1 MRVGWNHI
9 RDQLRLATM
18 PAILRVAFVRMLM
31 LAVLIGGCAATPLAS
46 RESDAD
52 AKRFESAPR
61 AAIIYLYR
69 ADVRGGFS
77 TLWINN
83 RLLGETV
90 AGTYFRV
97 PVRPGRSIISASGS
111 DMGRIAI
118 DTQEDGVYFVEMQVH
133 GESESNSTTIF
144 RSVPADTAKQAI
156 ARCCALL
163 ENWRPGQERFGI
175 TNF

>member
-1 MRVGWNHI
+1 MRVTLI
-9 RDQLRLATM
+9 RA
-18 PAILRVAFVRMLM
+18 LM
-31 LAVLIGGCAATPLAS
+31 LSLLLGGCAATPLAS
-46 RESDAD
+46 RESDAV
-52 AKRFESAPR
+52 AKQFESAPR

-97 PVRPGRSIISASGS
+97 AVRPGRSVISAAGN

-118 DTQEDGVYFVEMQVH
+118 ETRDEGVYFVEMRVL
-133 GESESNSTTIF
+133 GESEGNSTTIF
-144 RSVPADTAKQAI
+144 RSVPEETGKQAI
-156 ARCCALL
+156 ALCCALL

>member
-1 MRVGWNHI
+1 
-9 RDQLRLATM
+9 
-18 PAILRVAFVRMLM
+18 MLG
-31 LAVLIGGCAATPLAS
+31 LLLGGCAATPLAS

-52 AKRFESAPR
+52 AKRFDPTLRGAV
-61 AAIIYLYR
+61 IYLYR
-69 ADVRGGFS
+69 PDIRGGVS
-77 TLWINN
+77 TLWVNN

-97 PVRPGRSIISASGS
+97 PVPSGRSLITASGS

-118 DTQEDGVYFVEMQVH
+118 DTRDDGIYFVEMQVH
-133 GESESNSTTIF
+133 GESESDSRTIF
-144 RSVPADTAKQAI
+144 RSVPEETGKQAI

-175 TNF
+175 RNF